1 MTTPHHTGPEAAA
14 PGKVLAPTVRELARA
29 TAENVGACTRP
40 IAVRRIDPATGERRV
55 VGIPCGATRASVCST
70 CADRARRLRMHQ
82 AREGWHRD
90 TEPQITTLEPTT
102 KQRAL
107 LEARAHLV
115 GQYRSAVAAENHD
128 QAAELRARIEDLDR
142 QLRGTGL
149 RGSLP
154 AVDAPNAPKRTRSTR
169 RRQDVPDLP
178 RHRVAATTVGRT
190 FTARDGQV
198 FRPSTFLTL
207 TLPSYGRVR
216 PDGTP
221 VDPDTYDYRQAA
233 SDALHF
239 ASLLDRF
246 WQNLRRA
253 VGWNVQYFAT
263 VEPQKR
269 GAAHLHA
276 AVRGTMPRSL
286 VRQVAAATYH
296 QVWWPTHDEPTYAAD
311 APPVWDDQAGGYV
324 DPATGAPLPTWDE
337 ALDELDADPDAVPAH
352 VVRFGRHLDVQ
363 GVIPDQRQAGEC
375 LTYLVKY
382 LTKSTAEI
390 IEPDTTNQA
399 EHYRRLAAEL
409 RVTPCSERCANW
421 LLYGIQPKNTRPG
434 LVPGACSSKAH
445 HATTLGYAG
454 RRCLVSRLWSGKTL
468 TEHRTDRRTHVLR
481 TLGAVGARLHLA
493 TTDGHADRYQ
503 WEPVRPG
510 DPDTP
515 NPIELLMRVINQ
527 QRHWRQQ
534 YEQAQDQLNRSATTD
549 LAA

>member
-1 MTTPHHTGPEAAA
+1 MTTPTPKIVA
-14 PGKVLAPTVRELARA
+14 PSVRELARA
-29 TAENVGACTRP
+29 TAEAVGACTRP

-55 VGIPCGATRASVCST
+55 VGIPCGATRVSVCPT

-90 TEPQITTLEPTT
+90 TEPEIVKAEPTH

-107 LEARAHLV
+107 LEARAHLI
-115 GQYRSAVAAENHD
+115 GQYRTAVTAED
-128 QAAELRARIEDLDR
+128 QEQAAELHPRIEDLDR

-149 RGSLP
+149 RGVLP
-154 AVDAPNAPKRTRSTR
+154 SVDAPHTPKRTRSTR

-178 RHRVAATTVGRT
+178 RHRVAATTVGRS
-190 FTARDGQV
+190 FAGRDGRV

-216 PDGTP
+216 ADGTP
-221 VDPDTYDYRQAA
+221 VDPDTYDYRRAA
-233 SDALHF
+233 RDALHF

-276 AVRGTMPRSL
+276 AVRGTMPRQL

-296 QVWWPTHDEPTYAAD
+296 QVWWPSHDKPAYSAD
-311 APPVWDDQAGGYV
+311 TPPVWDDQLGGYV
-324 DPATGAPLPTWDE
+324 DPATREPLPTWDQ
-337 ALDELDADPDAVPAH
+337 ALDELDTDSDAQPAH
-352 VVRFGRHLDVQ
+352 VVRFGTRLDVQ
-363 GVIPDQRQAGEC
+363 GVMPDERQAGEC
-375 LTYLVKY
+375 LSYLVKY

-390 IEPDTTNQA
+390 IEPETTNQA

-409 RVTPCSERCANW
+409 RTTPCSERCANW
-421 LLYGIQPKNTRPG
+421 LLYGVQPKHAGPD
-434 LVPGACSSKAH
+434 LVPGACRSKAH
-445 HATTLGYAG
+445 HAATLGYAG

-468 TEHRTDRRTHVLR
+468 GEHRTDRRAHVLR
-481 TLGAVGARLHLA
+481 ALGAVGARLHLA
-493 TTDGHADRYQ
+493 TDDGQADRYQ

-515 NPIELLMRVINQ
+515 NPVELLMRVINQ
-527 QRHWRQQ
+527 QRQWRHQ
-534 YEQAQDQLNRSATTD
+534 YEQARDQLDHSATTD